1 MPNPSMI
8 QNSREIIVVDW
19 TVGNYKS
26 LTKGV
31 PPNTPVILL
40 EKGNSG
46 LAGLAKALEPYKE
59 LDAIHLVTHGQD
71 GYIQLGD
78 QQVNID
84 TLNAQQPHLKSI
96 SDALKTGGDLML
108 YGCSVAASES
118 GKKLIY
124 QLSEILKD
132 VDIAA
137 STDNTGAAELGG
149 DWDLEW
155 SSGSIQAKNLAEISD
170 IYSFGGLLT
179 STFIATSEVQVISG
193 SNSLDG
199 GSNPISVLGAIG
211 LSDNSRALLLADTK
225 GAYVIGN
232 HPNYEDLKIAIVD
245 TSNNVTIKSVSSEIS
260 TVINNGYYTGQ
271 TNDQATLIALKNG
284 GMVVTAS
291 SNSGYAV
298 QMLDNSGNNIPI
310 AKPSSFTSS
319 VNPNARAIA
328 TEDGGFVLIW
338 TTNNYTDL
346 RFQRYDENGAQ
357 VGSTLTYSQSTT
369 IGSPNIYF
377 AAVDENGNIAVPYSS
392 TNVFTKGKVRIWDTS
407 NNLTATVEPAYY
419 QNSALI
425 SAKSGGG
432 FVLFGNDLQSDNG
445 NTSTGFHIQTLSAD
459 GSLGTVIQ
467 NVVPNTSWISSA
479 QLLSSG
485 DYIVSESGSN
495 KAHIVSGSSPSSAT
509 TYSIFTTVDSGKF
522 TATPSVDFDGEITA
536 AWVIDRGYT
545 NVEYMPGWGYDFLSS
560 ASVSVVTYNGAAATP
575 STPSSPDMSSAS
587 DNGISSTDN
596 LTSDTTPTF
605 TITGVTSGNTVT
617 IFRDANDNGILDA
630 GEELISGTASG
641 SSIELTASALPDGT
655 HKIRAVQIADGTSSS
670 ASEALTITIDTMVPA
685 VPPAPD
691 MSAGSD
697 TGASNTDNLTNDSTP
712 TFIGTAEPNAT
723 ITLYSGSTSVGTATA
738 DGSGNWS
745 ITTSPL
751 SQGAHSITVKATDG
765 AGNEST
771 ASSVL
776 DITVDTTAPTLSGSD
791 SSNLSQTSASVSSSS
806 NEAGT
811 LYYVVTTSS
820 TSPTPAQI
828 LAGNNDTGS
837 TAVASGSGSVSADT
851 AKDFSVSGLTAET
864 SYYVYF
870 VTVDAAGNLSSVS
883 SDSFTTPANGPVVT
897 DTHISI
903 TSTPSGTSSTYRI
916 GDTITAQ
923 WDNSASGQNQSGIT
937 AVSMDFSAF
946 GGSNAVTATNNGSGL
961 WSASYTL
968 ASGSIDASNLNVSVS
983 ATDSNGT
990 TTTTDSSNLSAD
1002 SQAAT
1007 VTDGHLSI
1015 SGASGTGGAFRIGDT
1030 VTAIWNNTAGGDNNS
1045 DSIGSV
1051 TFDFSQFGGGTAVTA
1066 ANSGGTWI
1074 AAYTLTAGSID
1085 ATNRNVSASVTDNAG
1100 NATTRADSSNATV
1113 DTQVPTVTAA
1123 NLSLSGATGND
1134 GVFKAGDTVTAT
1146 WNNTGTGDNNGDTI
1160 SGVTFDFSQFGGGA
1174 AVAATNSGGT
1184 WTATYTITAGSIDA
1198 TSRNVSATV
1207 TDNAGN
1213 ATTTAGTDN
1222 VTVDNQAPT
1231 APGTPDLH
1239 DDSDNGSSNTDNLTS
1254 DTTPTLTGSGAL
1266 ANGTVTLYSGGTVLG
1281 ITTADASGNWSF
1293 TPGSALAAGTHS
1305 ITVTTTDA
1313 VGNVS
1318 AASAALSL
1326 NIDTSAPV
1334 IGSVSIPAAPMKIG
1348 DVVTATITVTSD
1360 TDSYTLSNGSIGGF
1374 PLGSLTKINDTTY
1387 TATFTVTSG
1396 GTDVAAGSDIPV
1408 SLVFTDGAGNS
1419 NTAYTTAISQSGDAI
1434 NASAP
1439 TDIALSNANLS
1450 TSASANSTVG
1460 TLSST
1465 DATPGDTFTYALV
1478 TGDGATDN
1486 ASFAIVGNQLQAID
1500 PAAMTAGSKSIRVQT
1515 TDAAGNT
1522 YVEQMGVTVTTNP
1535 TVTITSSASTLKAG
1549 ETATLTFTFSET
1561 PSGFEDGDITITGG
1575 TLSGLTVDSGNDKV
1589 YTATFTPDADAQSL
1603 SGSLSIAAGTFKN
1616 ASDEDNL
1623 ASNTLTISGDTL
1635 RPTITSIERQTPA
1648 LETTNADTLVYRVT
1662 FSEAVTGVDTADFA
1676 VSGTTASVS
1685 SVVSAGGNAYEL
1697 TLSGGDLS
1705 DLNATVTLSLASGQN
1720 ITDSAG
1726 NTLSNTTPGTNQVTY
1741 IVDNTAP
1748 SLNTAGSTPS
1758 DNATTASIGSALT
1771 LRFSEALAGTSDLT
1785 GVYLRNSDTD
1795 ALVPATVTLNGNG
1808 ELVITPSAA
1817 LAYSTAYY
1825 VSWDAGALKDA
1836 AGNTMAAVGDKTT
1849 FNFTTTSAPS
1859 SDGGTPTP
1867 PVTPVIPPR
1876 DSWTDLPDND
1886 GDGIPEQVEN
1896 LVPSLGG
1903 GVAGDGNGD
1912 GIPDIQQSEVASVP
1926 FRNTQQVSQDPDAPV
1941 VFVTLVGG
1949 SENGVPRSE
1958 SSVKI
1963 TSAQQLDAPADK
1975 PADLAMPLGL
1985 IGFTAVA
1992 ASSGSTET
2000 FSLLIDGDIAINGYW
2015 KQNTQGT
2022 WVNLASAEYGGRVVT
2037 ENGKTRLDFTITDG
2051 GQFDDDG
2058 KADGIISDPGAPG
2071 WFGSADSDKD
2081 QFPDTLEAQN
2091 GLSVGTKDNDVFTSS
2106 KFFVM
2111 QLYRDI
2117 HGREADQEGL
2127 LYWQQKIDSGTLDRA
2142 QVASAVLDSAEF
2154 QAGAGAIARLYF
2166 GALDRLPDNDG
2177 LHFWR
2182 SQLQENGTLSR
2193 VAESFATSTE
2203 FATRYGSQDNA
2214 GFVDQLY
2221 LNTLGRTA
2229 DSNGKAYWLGQLAG
2243 GLSKGNALLSFTESA
2258 EYRQATDAKVT
2269 LTLNYVGLLGRSP
2282 EQQGFDYW
2290 LQMMNGSHNEA
2301 QVIRSFLAT
2310 TEYHDRFLPA
2320 GEIGLLGNVPD
2331 SALL

>member
-1 MPNPSMI
+1 MSTIPT
-8 QNSREIIVVDW
+8 REVIVIDAGVADW
-19 TVGNYKS
+19 KT
-26 LTKGV
+26 LTAGLS
-31 PPNTPVILL
+31 PDIPVILL
-40 EKGNSG
+40 PTGGNG
-46 LAGLAKALEPYKE
+46 LEALAAALADYGP
-59 LDAIHLVTHGQD
+59 LDALHLVSHG
-71 GYIQLGD
+71 GAGWLKLGD
-78 QQVNID
+78 LRLSGDSLGASAEALASIA
-84 TLNAQQPHLKSI
+84 LHLSGD
-96 SDALKTGGDLML
+96 SDLLL
-108 YGCSVAASES
+108 YGCSVAAGDTGQAFVAALSAALS
-118 GKKLIY
+118 GA
-124 QLSEILKD
+124 
-132 VDIAA
+132 DIAA
-137 STDNTGAAELGG
+137 STGRTGPLSLGG
-149 DWDLEW
+149 DWDLEYALGEVETVLPFTVQGMEGIDECLGCGPGGW
-155 SSGSIQAKNLAEISD
+155 TTTSYCTYTPPADTTPPSATVQSIADISTAGGTSFDIDVRYADNASNISSASTDDIKVTYSGGTLTPTGTLILSGSARDVTIR
-170 IYSFGGLLT
+170 YTFTPPGG
-179 STFIATSEVQVISG
+179 
-193 SNSLDG
+193 NWDSLDNAIYTVALGTGPMQDTASKAVTSLG
-199 GSNPISVLGAIG
+199 G
-211 LSDNSRALLLADTK
+211 
-225 GAYVIGN
+225 
-232 HPNYEDLKIAIVD
+232 D
-245 TSNNVTIKSVSSEIS
+245 TSF
-260 TVINNGYYTGQ
+260 TV
-271 TNDQATLIALKNG
+271 
-284 GMVVTAS
+284 
-291 SNSGYAV
+291 
-298 QMLDNSGNNIPI
+298 NIPAANAAPTI
-310 AKPSSFTSS
+310 AGTPTDI
-319 VNPNARAIA
+319 AA
-328 TEDGGFVLIW
+328 TEDTASNLDLSSVTF
-338 TTNNYTDL
+338 TDNDGDNL
-346 RFQRYDENGAQ
+346 S
-357 VGSTLTYSQSTT
+357 VTLSASAGT
-369 IGSPNIYF
+369 
-377 AAVDENGNIAVPYSS
+377 
-392 TNVFTKGKVRIWDTS
+392 
-407 NNLTATVEPAYY
+407 LTAT
-419 QNSALI
+419 
-425 SAKSGGG
+425 SGGG
-432 FVLFGNDLQSDNG
+432 VTVGGSGTGALSLAGAASDINA
-445 NTSTGFHIQTLSAD
+445 FLDTLSN
-459 GSLGTVIQ
+459 IQ
-467 NVVPNTSWISSA
+467 YTSA
-479 QLLSSG
+479 LNANG
-485 DYIVSESGSN
+485 DN
-495 KAHIVSGSSPSSAT
+495 
-509 TYSIFTTVDSGKF
+509 
-522 TATPSVDFDGEITA
+522 
-536 AWVIDRGYT
+536 
-545 NVEYMPGWGYDFLSS
+545 
-560 ASVSVVTYNGAAATP
+560 AATL
-575 STPSSPDMSSAS
+575 TISAS
-587 DNGISSTDN
+587 DGKGGSLASNPTVNIDITAVNDTPTDMALSTNSVNQSGGANATVGTLSTTDVDTGQSHSYSLASGTGDTHNSLFNISGNSLRANDASTMAPGTYSVRVG
-596 LTSDTTPTF
+596 TSD
-605 TITGVTSGNTVT
+605 
-617 IFRDANDNGILDA
+617 
-630 GEELISGTASG
+630 
-641 SSIELTASALPDGT
+641 
-655 HKIRAVQIADGTSSS
+655 
-670 ASEALTITIDTMVPA
+670 
-685 VPPAPD
+685 
-691 MSAGSD
+691 SAGG
-697 TGASNTDNLTNDSTP
+697 TYQE
-712 TFIGTAEPNAT
+712 TF
-723 ITLYSGSTSVGTATA
+723 
-738 DGSGNWS
+738 
-745 ITTSPL
+745 
-751 SQGAHSITVKATDG
+751 SITVVDNVAPAFD
-765 AGNEST
+765 EST
-771 ASSVL
+771 PATANINATSL
-776 DITVDTTAPTLSGSD
+776 DL
-791 SSNLSQTSASVSSSS
+791 SASL
-806 NEAGT
+806 NEAGM
-811 LYYVVTTSS
+811 LYYVVVADGASAPS
-820 TSPTPAQI
+820 AAQVK
-828 LAGNNDTGS
+828 AGLN
-837 TAVASGSGSVSADT
+837 ASGSAALKAGSAAVSSG
-851 AKDFSVSGLTAET
+851 DFTHTFNLTGLTAET
-864 SYYVYF
+864 AYDIYV
-870 VTVDAAGNLSSVS
+870 VGEDDEGTPNPMSTPTRLDV
-883 SDSFTTPANGPVVT
+883 TTPQAGPTVT

-946 GGSNAVTATNNGSGL
+946 GGGSAVTATNNGSGL

-990 TTTTDSSNLSAD
+990 TTTTDTSNLSAD
-1002 SQAAT
+1002 NQAAT
-1007 VTDGHLSI
+1007 VTDGNLSI

-1085 ATNRNVSASVTDNAG
+1085 ATNRNVSVSVTDNAG

-1146 WNNTGTGDNNGDTI
+1146 WNNTGSGDNNGDTI
-1160 SGVTFDFSQFGGGA
+1160 SGVTFNFSQFGGGT
-1174 AVAATNSGGT
+1174 AVAATNSSGI
-1184 WTATYTITAGSIDA
+1184 WTATYTITAGSIDT

-1239 DDSDNGSSNTDNLTS
+1239 ADSDNGSSNTDNLTS
-1254 DTTPTLTGSGAL
+1254 DTTPTLTGSGAV
-1266 ANGTVTLYSGGTVLG
+1266 ANGTVTLYSGSTEIGT
-1281 ITTADASGNWSF
+1281 TTADASGNWSF
-1293 TPGSALAAGTHS
+1293 TPSSDLAAGTHS

-1313 VGNVS
+1313 AGNVS

-1360 TDSYTLSNGSIGGF
+1360 TDSYTLSSGSIGGF
-1374 PLGSLTKINDTTY
+1374 TLGSPTKINNTTY

-1486 ASFAIVGNQLQAID
+1486 ASFAIIGNQLQAID
-1500 PAAMTAGSKSIRVQT
+1500 PSAMTAGSKSIRVQT

-1561 PSGFEDGDITITGG
+1561 PSGFAASDITSTGG
-1575 TLSGLTVDSGNDKV
+1575 TLSGLTVDSGDNKV
-1589 YTATFTPDADAQSL
+1589 YTATFTPDANAQSL

-1616 ASDEDNL
+1616 ASDQDNL
-1623 ASNTLTISGDTL
+1623 ASNTLTITGDTL

-1662 FSEAVTGVDTADFA
+1662 FSEAVTGVDAADFA

-1726 NTLSNTTPGTNQVTY
+1726 NTLSNTTPGTNRVTY

-1963 TSAQQLDAPADK
+1963 TSAQQLDAPADS
-1975 PADLAMPLGL
+1975 PAGLAMPLGL
-1985 IGFTAVA
+1985 VGFTAEA
-1992 ASSGSTET
+1992 AQPGATER
-2000 FSLLIDGDIAINGYW
+2000 FSLFVDGDVAINGYW
-2015 KQNTQGT
+2015 KKNNDGK

-2071 WFGSADSDKD
+2071 WFASNGLVIGTKR
-2081 QFPDTLEAQN
+2081 PDTLQGDGNDDLVIGLRSKDILLGGSGNDWLVGSNGRDQYVWSSGLGTGDLDAGGVDRIVNNGGLLKFSTTALAQMKVGGVALSEHSSRKLIIGSQIN
-2091 GLSVGTKDNDVFTSS
+2091 VENSVAVVDGVIQIDLNGDGAFNASEDFRVELYGKALGLSFDGRKDLFKLISTGTSRDPANVTSS
-2106 KFFVM
+2106 GGDT
-2111 QLYRDI
+2111 LIGNR
-2117 HGREADQEGL
+2117 AANLLEGG
-2127 LYWQQKIDSGTLDRA
+2127 DGD
-2142 QVASAVLDSAEF
+2142 D
-2154 QAGAGAIARLYF
+2154 RLY
-2166 GALDRLPDNDG
+2166 GASGKDTLKGGSGNDSLIGGMGRDLYLWERADLQTGGQDTLIDDRGSRLQLDELLLAQLKLGGSALESLTRKQTLGSVIDADNSIAWKDGRLLIDLDG
-2177 LHFWR
+2177 
-2182 SQLQENGTLSR
+2182 NGTFE
-2193 VAESFATSTE
+2193 A
-2203 FATRYGSQDNA
+2203 SQD
-2214 GFVDQLY
+2214 FSIEIV
-2221 LNTLGRTA
+2221 
-2229 DSNGKAYWLGQLAG
+2229 
-2243 GLSKGNALLSFTESA
+2243 GNANRVLFDARSDLLI
-2258 EYRQATDAKVT
+2258 
-2269 LTLNYVGLLGRSP
+2269 LN
-2282 EQQGFDYW
+2282 
-2290 LQMMNGSHNEA
+2290 
-2301 QVIRSFLAT
+2301 
-2310 TEYHDRFLPA
+2310 
-2320 GEIGLLGNVPD
+2320 
-2331 SALL
+2331 

>member
-1 MPNPSMI
+1 MTTAPRQVAFIVDDITDYQTLIAGMPAGI
-8 QNSREIIVVDW
+8 AVHVLDARGDA
-19 TVGNYKS
+19 
-26 LTKGV
+26 LTQMAD
-31 PPNTPVILL
+31 ILAAH
-40 EKGNSG
+40 EQ
-46 LAGLAKALEPYKE
+46 
-59 LDAIHLVTHGQD
+59 LDAIHVFSHGSAAAAHLGSTVLNGTTLDAHAETLARIGASLTED
-71 GYIQLGD
+71 GDFL
-78 QQVNID
+78 
-84 TLNAQQPHLKSI
+84 
-96 SDALKTGGDLML
+96 L
-108 YGCSVAASES
+108 YGCNVAQGEAGRAFVEDIARITRADVAASE
-118 GKKLIY
+118 
-124 QLSEILKD
+124 D
-132 VDIAA
+132 A
-137 STDNTGAAELGG
+137 TGAVAKGG
-149 DWDLEW
+149 DWDLE
-155 SSGSIQAKNLAEISD
+155 A
-170 IYSFGGLLT
+170 
-179 STFIATSEVQVISG
+179 
-193 SNSLDG
+193 
-199 GSNPISVLGAIG
+199 
-211 LSDNSRALLLADTK
+211 
-225 GAYVIGN
+225 
-232 HPNYEDLKIAIVD
+232 
-245 TSNNVTIKSVSSEIS
+245 
-260 TVINNGYYTGQ
+260 
-271 TNDQATLIALKNG
+271 
-284 GMVVTAS
+284 
-291 SNSGYAV
+291 
-298 QMLDNSGNNIPI
+298 
-310 AKPSSFTSS
+310 
-319 VNPNARAIA
+319 
-328 TEDGGFVLIW
+328 
-338 TTNNYTDL
+338 
-346 RFQRYDENGAQ
+346 
-357 VGSTLTYSQSTT
+357 T
-369 IGSPNIYF
+369 IGSVTTEPVINTVRATSFSGILADATLSFESGTGSFSGADTTAMTFTESASTSGVGFTFTANLVGGTADIVRLGSDYGAAYNGAESVYF
-377 AAVDENGNIAVPYSS
+377 GVNGQVDTATMTIQSGRVFDLISLKLSNQGSGPSSGDDTFDITTSKGGSFTTANIAV
-392 TNVFTKGKVRIWDTS
+392 N
-407 NNLTATVEPAYY
+407 A
-419 QNSALI
+419 SAL
-425 SAKSGGG
+425 
-432 FVLFGNDLQSDNG
+432 
-445 NTSTGFHIQTLSAD
+445 TLI
-459 GSLGTVIQ
+459 T
-467 NVVPNTSWISSA
+467 VPNTA
-479 QLLSSG
+479 AFQG
-485 DYIVSESGSN
+485 
-495 KAHIVSGSSPSSAT
+495 
-509 TYSIFTTVDSGKF
+509 
-522 TATPSVDFDGEITA
+522 IT
-536 AWVIDRGYT
+536 W
-545 NVEYMPGWGYDFLSS
+545 
-560 ASVSVVTYNGAAATP
+560 
-575 STPSSPDMSSAS
+575 
-587 DNGISSTDN
+587 
-596 LTSDTTPTF
+596 F
-605 TITGVTSGNTVT
+605 TISPHTGNAAYME
-617 IFRDANDNGILDA
+617 IDD
-630 GEELISGTASG
+630 
-641 SSIELTASALPDGT
+641 IELTNIVSPGPT
-655 HKIRAVQIADGTSSS
+655 V
-670 ASEALTITIDTMVPA
+670 
-685 VPPAPD
+685 
-691 MSAGSD
+691 
-697 TGASNTDNLTNDSTP
+697 TN
-712 TFIGTAEPNAT
+712 
-723 ITLYSGSTSVGTATA
+723 
-738 DGSGNWS
+738 
-745 ITTSPL
+745 
-751 SQGAHSITVKATDG
+751 
-765 AGNEST
+765 
-771 ASSVL
+771 
-776 DITVDTTAPTLSGSD
+776 
-791 SSNLSQTSASVSSSS
+791 
-806 NEAGT
+806 
-811 LYYVVTTSS
+811 
-820 TSPTPAQI
+820 
-828 LAGNNDTGS
+828 
-837 TAVASGSGSVSADT
+837 
-851 AKDFSVSGLTAET
+851 
-864 SYYVYF
+864 
-870 VTVDAAGNLSSVS
+870 
-883 SDSFTTPANGPVVT
+883 AN
-897 DTHISI
+897 INI
-903 TSTPSGTSSTYRI
+903 TSTPSGTSSTYKI
-916 GDTITAQ
+916 GDTLTAS
-923 WDNSASGQNQSGIT
+923 WNNTADGDNQSGIT
-937 AVSMDFSAF
+937 GVTMDFSAF
-946 GGSNAVTATNNGSGL
+946 GGGAAVAAIDNGSGTWTASYTLVSGSVDGTNRNVSVTATNGSG
-961 WSASYTL
+961 S
-968 ASGSIDASNLNVSVS
+968 
-983 ATDSNGT
+983 T
-990 TTTTDSSNLSAD
+990 TTADTTNLTVDNQAPTVAD
-1002 SQAAT
+1002 AN
-1007 VTDGHLSI
+1007 LSI

-1085 ATNRNVSASVTDNAG
+1085 ATNRNVSATVTDNAG
-1100 NATTRADSSNATV
+1100 NVTTRADSSNATV

-1146 WNNTGTGDNNGDTI
+1146 WNNTGSGDNNGDTI
-1160 SGVTFDFSQFGGGA
+1160 SGVTFNFSQFGGGA

-1184 WTATYTITAGSIDA
+1184 WTAIYTITTGSIDA

-1213 ATTTAGTDN
+1213 ATTTAGTNN

-1231 APGTPDLH
+1231 APGTPDLAAAS
-1239 DDSDNGSSNTDNLTS
+1239 DSGSSNTDNLTS
-1254 DTTPTLTGSGAL
+1254 DATPTLTGSGAL

-1318 AASAALSL
+1318 AASATLSL

-1360 TDSYTLSNGSIGGF
+1360 TDSYTLSSGSIGGF
-1374 PLGSLTKINDTTY
+1374 TLGSPTKINNTTY

-1486 ASFAIVGNQLQAID
+1486 ASFAIIGNQLQAID
-1500 PAAMTAGSKSIRVQT
+1500 PSAMTAGSKSIRVQT

-1561 PSGFEDGDITITGG
+1561 PSGFAASDITSTGG
-1575 TLSGLTVDSGNDKV
+1575 TLSGLTVDSGDNKV
-1589 YTATFTPDADAQSL
+1589 YTATFTPDANAQSL

-1616 ASDEDNL
+1616 ASDQNNL
-1623 ASNTLTISGDTL
+1623 ASNTLTITGDTL

-1662 FSEAVTGVDTADFA
+1662 FSEAVTGVDAADFA

-1817 LAYSTAYY
+1817 LAYATAYY
-1825 VSWDAGALKDA
+1825 VSWDADALKDA
-1836 AGNTMAAVGDKTT
+1836 AGNAMAAVGDKTT
-1849 FNFTTTSAPS
+1849 FNFTTTGTPS
-1859 SDGGTPTP
+1859 SGGGTPTP
-1867 PVTPVIPPR
+1867 PPATPVIPPR
-1876 DSWTDLPDND
+1876 NDWATLPDND

-1896 LVPSLGG
+1896 LVPSLG

-2117 HGREADQEGL
+2117 LGREAEQTGL
-2127 LYWQQKIDSGTLDRA
+2127 DYWQQKIDAGTLDRA
-2142 QVASAVLDSAEF
+2142 TTASAFLDSTEF
-2154 QAGAGAIARLYF
+2154 QNGAGALTRLYL
-2166 GALDRLPDNDG
+2166 GGLGRLPDNDG
-2177 LHFWR
+2177 LYHWLTQLQGKGNLSSVARTFSSSNEFTGHY
-2182 SQLQENGTLSR
+2182 SQL
-2193 VAESFATSTE
+2193 
-2203 FATRYGSQDNA
+2203 DNDA
-2214 GFVDQLY
+2214 FIDKLY
-2221 LNTLGRTA
+2221 QNTLGRLA
-2229 DSNGKAYWLGQLAG
+2229 DNSGKSHWQSQLSNGQERASVLLGL
-2243 GLSKGNALLSFTESA
+2243 TESA
-2258 EYRQATDAKVT
+2258 EYRQLSDAKVT
-2269 LTLNYVGLLGRSP
+2269 MALNYIGLLGRSP
-2282 EQQGFDYW
+2282 DPTGNAYWLEVLGQQGDET
-2290 LQMMNGSHNEA
+2290 G
-2301 QVIRSFLAT
+2301 VIRHFLT
-2310 TEYHDRFLPA
+2310 SSEYHDRFLP
-2320 GEIGLLGNVPD
+2320 
-2331 SALL
+2331 SATAVALVGSIADTPTA

>member
-1 MPNPSMI
+1 MSTIPT
-8 QNSREIIVVDW
+8 REVIVIDAGVADW
-19 TVGNYKS
+19 KT
-26 LTKGV
+26 LTAGLS
-31 PPNTPVILL
+31 PDIPVILL
-40 EKGNSG
+40 PTGGNG
-46 LAGLAKALEPYKE
+46 LEALAAALADYGT
-59 LDAIHLVTHGQD
+59 LDALHLVSHG
-71 GYIQLGD
+71 GAGWLKLGD
-78 QQVNID
+78 LRLSGDSLGASAEALASIA
-84 TLNAQQPHLKSI
+84 LHLSGD
-96 SDALKTGGDLML
+96 SDLLL
-108 YGCSVAASES
+108 YGCSVAAGDTGQAFVAALSAALS
-118 GKKLIY
+118 GA
-124 QLSEILKD
+124 
-132 VDIAA
+132 DIAA
-137 STDNTGAAELGG
+137 STDRTGPLSLGG
-149 DWDLEW
+149 DWDLEYALGEVETVLPFTVQGMEGIDECLGCGPGGW
-155 SSGSIQAKNLAEISD
+155 TTTFHCTYTPPADTTPPSATVQSIADISTAGGTSFDIDVRYADNASNISSASTDDIKVTYSGGTLTPTGTLILSGSARDVTIRYTFTPPGGNWDSLDNAIYTVALGTGPMQDTASKAVTSLGGDTSFTVNIPAANAAPTIAGTPTDIAATEDTASNLDLSSVTFTDNDGDHLSVTLSASAGTLTATSGGGVTVGGSGTGALSLAGAASD
-170 IYSFGGLLT
+170 INAFLDTLSNIQYTSALNANGDNAATLTISASDGKGGSLASNPTVNIDITAANDTPTDMALSTNSVNLSGGANATVGTLSTTDVDTGQSHSYSLVSGTGDTHNSLFN
-179 STFIATSEVQVISG
+179 ISG
-193 SNSLDG
+193 STL
-199 GSNPISVLGAIG
+199 
-211 LSDNSRALLLADTK
+211 RA
-225 GAYVIGN
+225 
-232 HPNYEDLKIAIVD
+232 
-245 TSNNVTIKSVSSEIS
+245 
-260 TVINNGYYTGQ
+260 
-271 TNDQATLIALKNG
+271 ND
-284 GMVVTAS
+284 AS
-291 SNSGYAV
+291 AMAPG
-298 QMLDNSGNNIPI
+298 
-310 AKPSSFTSS
+310 
-319 VNPNARAIA
+319 
-328 TEDGGFVLIW
+328 
-338 TTNNYTDL
+338 
-346 RFQRYDENGAQ
+346 
-357 VGSTLTYSQSTT
+357 TYS
-369 IGSPNIYF
+369 
-377 AAVDENGNIAVPYSS
+377 
-392 TNVFTKGKVRIWDTS
+392 VR
-407 NNLTATVEPAYY
+407 V
-419 QNSALI
+419 
-425 SAKSGGG
+425 K
-432 FVLFGNDLQSDNG
+432 
-445 NTSTGFHIQTLSAD
+445 
-459 GSLGTVIQ
+459 
-467 NVVPNTSWISSA
+467 
-479 QLLSSG
+479 
-485 DYIVSESGSN
+485 
-495 KAHIVSGSSPSSAT
+495 
-509 TYSIFTTVDSGKF
+509 
-522 TATPSVDFDGEITA
+522 
-536 AWVIDRGYT
+536 
-545 NVEYMPGWGYDFLSS
+545 
-560 ASVSVVTYNGAAATP
+560 
-575 STPSSPDMSSAS
+575 
-587 DNGISSTDN
+587 
-596 LTSDTTPTF
+596 TSDGAGGTYQETF
-605 TITGVTSGNTVT
+605 
-617 IFRDANDNGILDA
+617 
-630 GEELISGTASG
+630 
-641 SSIELTASALPDGT
+641 
-655 HKIRAVQIADGTSSS
+655 
-670 ASEALTITIDTMVPA
+670 
-685 VPPAPD
+685 
-691 MSAGSD
+691 
-697 TGASNTDNLTNDSTP
+697 
-712 TFIGTAEPNAT
+712 
-723 ITLYSGSTSVGTATA
+723 
-738 DGSGNWS
+738 
-745 ITTSPL
+745 
-751 SQGAHSITVKATDG
+751 SITVVDNVAPSFDQSTPAT
-765 AGNEST
+765 ANVNATS
-771 ASSVL
+771 L
-776 DITVDTTAPTLSGSD
+776 DL
-791 SSNLSQTSASVSSSS
+791 SASL

-811 LYYVVTTSS
+811 LYYVV
-820 TSPTPAQI
+820 
-828 LAGNNDTGS
+828 
-837 TAVASGSGSVSADT
+837 VADGVSAPSAAQVRAGQD
-851 AKDFSVSGLTAET
+851 AGGSAALKAGSAAVSSGAFTHTFNLTGLTAET
-864 SYYVYF
+864 AYDIYVVGEDNEGSPNLMAAPIKLD
-870 VTVDAAGNLSSVS
+870 VTTLKAGP
-883 SDSFTTPANGPVVT
+883 TVT
-897 DTHISI
+897 DAFISI
-903 TSTPSGTSSTYRI
+903 PSTPTGTGNTYKV
-916 GDTITAQ
+916 GDTISAQ

-937 AVSMDFSAF
+937 AVTMDFSAF
-946 GGSNAVTATNNGSGL
+946 GGGSTVAATHNGSGI

-968 ASGSIDASNLNVSVS
+968 TSGSIDASNLTVSVS

-990 TTTTDSSNLSAD
+990 TTTTDTSNLSAD
-1002 SQAAT
+1002 NQAAT
-1007 VTDGHLSI
+1007 VTDGNLSI

-1100 NATTRADSSNATV
+1100 NVTTRADSSNATV

-1146 WNNTGTGDNNGDTI
+1146 WNNTGSGDNNGDTI
-1160 SGVTFDFSQFGGGA
+1160 SGVTFNFSQFGGGT

-1184 WTATYTITAGSIDA
+1184 WTAIYTITTGSIDA

-1213 ATTTAGTDN
+1213 ATTTAGTNN

-1231 APGTPDLH
+1231 APGTPDLAAAS
-1239 DDSDNGSSNTDNLTS
+1239 DSGSSNTDNLTS
-1254 DTTPTLTGSGAL
+1254 DATPTLTGSGAL

-1318 AASAALSL
+1318 AASATLSL

-1360 TDSYTLSNGSIGGF
+1360 TDSYTLSSGSIGGF
-1374 PLGSLTKINDTTY
+1374 TLGSPTKINNTTY

-1450 TSASANSTVG
+1450 TSASANSAVG

-1486 ASFAIVGNQLQAID
+1486 ASFAIIGNQLQAID
-1500 PAAMTAGSKSIRVQT
+1500 PSAMTAGSKSIRVQT

-1561 PSGFEDGDITITGG
+1561 PSGFAASDITSTGG
-1575 TLSGLTVDSGNDKV
+1575 TLSGLTVDSGDNKV
-1589 YTATFTPDADAQSL
+1589 YTATFTPDANAQSL

-1616 ASDEDNL
+1616 ASDQDNL
-1623 ASNTLTISGDTL
+1623 ASNTLTITGDTL

-1662 FSEAVTGVDTADFA
+1662 FSEAVTGVDASDFA

-1817 LAYSTAYY
+1817 LAYAMAYY
-1825 VSWDAGALKDA
+1825 VSWDADALKDA
-1836 AGNTMAAVGDKTT
+1836 AGNAMAAVGDKTT
-1849 FNFTTTSAPS
+1849 FNFTTTGAPS
-1859 SDGGTPTP
+1859 SGGGTPTP
-1867 PVTPVIPPR
+1867 PPATPVIPPR
-1876 DSWTDLPDND
+1876 NDWATLPDND

-1896 LVPSLGG
+1896 LVPSLG

-2221 LNTLGRTA
+2221 FNTLGRTA
-2229 DSNGKAYWLGQLAG
+2229 DSNGKAYWLGQLTG

-2258 EYRQATDAKVT
+2258 EYRQATDAKVA